1 MDLQAYLSKRLELVN
16 SALDELLPAED
27 EFPTTLNRAV
37 RYSVFAG
44 GKRIRPVL
52 VLGACEAVGGSIAD
66 ALNTACALECIHTY
80 SLIHD
85 DLPALD
91 NDDLRRSRPTCHKAF
106 NEATAIL
113 AGDALLT
120 TAFELITMGPLEDKP
135 RIVSSVVREVA
146 RGAGTYGMIGGQVLD
161 LESEGADISLPL
173 VQQIHSHKTGSLI
186 AAAVRAGAII
196 GMGGTG
202 EGLDI
207 DLDLDIDE
215 EKLSALTRYGKAIG
229 LAFQVFDDILDV
241 EGTSLVTGKPTGGDA
256 LKKKAT
262 YPALVGLKGAKEMA
276 TELTRDARE
285 SLKDFGEEAEPLRAI
300 ASYIV
305 ERDK

>member
-120 TAFELITMGPLEDKP
+120 TAFELITLGPLEDKP
-135 RIVSSVVREVA
+135 RIASSVVREVA

-196 GMGGTG
+196 GMGG
-202 EGLDI
+202 GLT
-207 DLDLDIDE
+207 LMRRNFPP
-215 EKLSALTRYGKAIG
+215 SH
-229 LAFQVFDDILDV
+229 
-241 EGTSLVTGKPTGGDA
+241 
-256 LKKKAT
+256 AT
-262 YPALVGLKGAKEMA
+262 
-276 TELTRDARE
+276 AR
-285 SLKDFGEEAEPLRAI
+285 P
-300 ASYIV
+300 
-305 ERDK
+305 

>member
-16 SALDELLPAED
+16 SALEELLPAED
-27 EFPTTLNRAV
+27 EFPSTLNRAV

-52 VLGACEAVGGSIAD
+52 VLGACEAVGGRVDD

-106 NEATAIL
+106 NEAIAIL

-120 TAFELITMGPLEDKP
+120 TAFELITLGPLEDKP
-135 RIVSSVVREVA
+135 RIASSVVREVA

-186 AAAVRAGAII
+186 AASVRAGAII
-196 GMGGTG
+196 GMGMG
-202 EGLDI
+202 E
-207 DLDLDIDE
+207 DLDLCIDE
-215 EKLSALTRYGKAIG
+215 DKLSALTRYGKAVG

-241 EGTSLVTGKPTGGDA
+241 EGESAALGKPTGGDER
-256 LKKKAT
+256 KKKAT

-276 TELTRDARE
+276 RELTRDARA